1 MIEDIQQIKQNAEN
15 LRKNGLIEEALIL
28 YSDMWLNHRSD
39 CDEWIGWGYAYC
51 LRKLNN
57 PTKAIDVCREVYKKN
72 PEFRYIK
79 SVYAWCIYDL
89 EIKKD
94 SEDIKIDEEG
104 FFKAAEKILELVEQ
118 EQYSPHEITVLKVLK
133 HLKSKPS
140 DQSEKILQW
149 TGKLDKNKLST
160 DKYTFTIQNG
170 KHIETS
176 NKGRYY
182 SYRSKALLNTRQYK
196 ECIEVCNEALSY
208 LPNEEHFL
216 YKYRIAKSKGNQ
228 NQKEEAISELKK
240 LLNFNKKWHIQYDI
254 AYLYFELGLL
264 DEAFEYAIESALN
277 QDDFKFKYKLYSL
290 IGFIFKSQSKLDE
303 AKKHISLALKICEE
317 EKWSIPDFLQ
327 QEILELNI
335 TPSHTQSASELHKE
349 LTKFWN
355 SIKLANLPRQ
365 QGVVKTI
372 LPHGK
377 AGFINGDNG
386 NDYYFKT
393 NSFNGS
399 HSEIQAGTQVK
410 FFVEKSFDPKKKQE
424 SEQAINIE
432 EIA

>member
-57 PTKAIDVCREVYKKN
+57 KTKSIEVCREVYEKN

-89 EIKKD
+89 ELKKD
-94 SEDIKIDEEG
+94 SEEIKIDEEH

-118 EQYSPHEITVLKVLK
+118 EQYSPYEVTVLKVLK

-149 TGKLDKNKLST
+149 TDKLDKNKLST
-160 DKYTFTIQNG
+160 NKYSFTIQNG
-170 KHIETS
+170 KRIETS

-182 SYRSKALLNTRQYK
+182 SYKSKALLEQRMYK
-196 ECIEVCNEALSY
+196 ECVELCTEALSY
-208 LPNEEHFL
+208 LPIEKHIW
-216 YKYRIAKSKGNQ
+216 YKYRIAKAKGNL
-228 NQKEEAISELKK
+228 NQKEEAISELKE
-240 LLNFNKKWHIQYDI
+240 LLNFKREWYIELDI
-254 AYLYFELGLL
+254 ARFYFELGLL
-264 DEAFEYAIESALN
+264 DEALEYAIDSALN
-277 QDDFKFKYKLYSL
+277 QGKLQFKLNLYSL

-317 EKWSIPDFLQ
+317 EQRSIPDNLQ
-327 QEILELNI
+327 QEIIELNI
-335 TPSHTQSASELHKE
+335 SPSNTQSANELHQE
-349 LTKFWN
+349 LINFWN
-355 SIKLANLPRQ
+355 SVKLANLPRR
-365 QGVVKTI
+365 QGNVKTI

-377 AGFINGDNG
+377 AGFIIGDDG
-386 NDYYFKT
+386 RDYYFKT
-393 NSFNGS
+393 TSLNGS
-399 HSEIQAGTQVK
+399 QGEIQVGTGVR
-410 FFVEKSFDPKKKQE
+410 FFV
-424 SEQAINIE
+424 
-432 EIA
+432 